1 VQLLPNSLRYY
12 KMQLQSNIDPK
23 IVVRQFRGGPVDIF
37 LCFDKLHKDLEK
49 SAYHFVAKD

>member
-1 VQLLPNSLRYY
+1 
-12 KMQLQSNIDPK
+12 MQLQSNIDPK
-23 IVVRQFRGGPVDIF
+23 IVIRQFRGGPVDIF